1 MIFAGKTNGGFV
13 FIDGCKSLEINQS
26 LDIPADE
33 LKAKFVYRD
42 NFPHIG
48 RIYLME
54 EPVNDVESAVNSG
67 RTIFSGVVDT
77 ITVSADLSGSE
88 ITVCARSM
96 AALLIDNECQPKGYM
111 NPDTDLM
118 YANYLKPFG
127 LKIAGMKRAKYQ
139 GRLRIYKGDSHYR
152 ALEKYCANFLDS
164 NPRVDGTG
172 VFHTDCI
179 KSGEIIAFDN
189 SAGTAFSS
197 VTVCEDNYSIISK
210 VYVCTDTDG
219 KYNTVLNNEEAQ
231 KTGIVR
237 ERFLNA
243 NADSGFTLSD
253 GDRLIENGRKKSLR
267 VTLTAD
273 SMIINKV
280 GCKCTV
286 NTPMTYGRNF
296 LINEIHYEKNSEK
309 EKTTVKLILSEGE

>member
-1 MIFAGKTNGGFV
+1 MIFVGKTYGGFV
-13 FIDGCKSLEINQS
+13 FLDGCKSLEINQS

-33 LKAKFVYRD
+33 LKAKFVYRED
-42 NFPHIG
+42 FPHIG

-54 EPVNDVESAVNSG
+54 EQVNDVESAINDG

-96 AALLIDNECQPKGYM
+96 AALLIDNECQPRGYL

-118 YANYLKPFG
+118 YLNYLEPFG
-127 LKIAGMKRAKYQ
+127 LKIAEMKKARHQ

-152 ALEKYCANFLDS
+152 ALEKYCVTFLDS

-179 KSGEIIAFDN
+179 KSGEIISFDN
-189 SAGTAFSS
+189 SEGTAFGS

-210 VYVCTDTDG
+210 VYVCADKDG
-219 KYNTVLNNEEAQ
+219 KYNTVLNNKEAQ
-231 KTGIVR
+231 NMGIVR

-243 NADSGFTLSD
+243 NTDSGFTLSD
-253 GDRLIENGRKKSLR
+253 GDKLIENGRKKSLR

-280 GCKCTV
+280 GYKCTV
-286 NTPMTYGRNF
+286 NTPMTYGRKF
-296 LINEIHYEKNSEK
+296 LINEIHYVKNSEK